1 MDAMAKVMQQP
12 MDPSDLARLAG
23 KDIYGSTVG
32 MLRRTE
38 LWRLG
43 NAWGLNFPAG
53 ASKDYMIPFFQR
65 LEAEGK
71 NPLRPPGGQNL
82 DTLVKERVVLHSE
95 ENHSEMADPVSLEP
109 PVSAA
114 AEKPESN
121 EFALKL
127 ERLPQAQLKKIAK
140 LRGVEQSRND
150 TKQSLIAKIIATSTS
165 GL

>member
-71 NPLRPPGGQNL
+71 NPLRPPGNKNL
-82 DTLVKERVVLHSE
+82 DVLVKERVVVHSD
-95 ENHSEMADPVSLEP
+95 ENHSEMAEPEPLVEPAKPVEDDLT
-109 PVSAA
+109 
-114 AEKPESN
+114 
-121 EFALKL
+121 LKL
-127 ERLPQAQLKKIAK
+127 EKLPQAQLKKIAK

>member
-1 MDAMAKVMQQP
+1 MAEIMQQP

-23 KDIYGSTVG
+23 KDIYGTSVG

-43 NAWGLNFPAG
+43 NAWGLEFPNG

-71 NPLRPPGGQNL
+71 NPLRPPGNKSL
-82 DTLVKERVVLHSE
+82 DEIVKGRVVVHSD
-95 ENHSEMADPVSLEP
+95 ENHATTDLEP
-109 PVSAA
+109 LEPIKAA
-114 AEKPESN
+114 PEAKPD
-121 EFALKL
+121 EFALRL
-127 ERLPQAQLKKIAK
+127 EKQSQAQLKKIAK
-140 LRGVEQSRND
+140 LRGITQSRSD
-150 TKQSLIAKIIATSTS
+150 SKAELIAKIVAASS